1 MTNAELLQSGAEYQ
15 AKHGHNEALALC
27 MEILE
32 QCMRIEERMAA
43 DTAWWQARQAETAER
58 QKSADGTSA

>member
-15 AKHGHNEALALC
+15 AKHGHSEVLALC

-32 QCMRIEERMAA
+32 QCMRIEQRLAA
-43 DTAWWQARQAETAER
+43 DTAGWQARHAKTAE
-58 QKSADGTSA
+58 QKSADGTGA